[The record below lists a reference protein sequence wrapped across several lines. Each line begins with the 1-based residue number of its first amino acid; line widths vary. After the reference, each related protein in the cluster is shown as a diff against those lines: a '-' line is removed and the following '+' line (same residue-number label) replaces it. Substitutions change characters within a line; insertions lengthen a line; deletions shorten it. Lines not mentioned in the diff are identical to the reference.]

1 MSAVLK
7 CASQHKGNQMKINE
21 KLILVDCDGVL
32 LDWQY
37 SFYNWMAKRGHT
49 PVVDAEY
56 DMGKVFN
63 MPYEQA
69 KQYCEYFNCS
79 AAIGWLT
86 PFRDSVKYVRKLHE
100 DHGFV
105 FHCIT
110 SLSTDKY
117 AGKLR
122 KKNLE
127 ALFGKKVFEEVI
139 CLECGGDK
147 DEALEPYRDTGCFW
161 VEDKPENAELGTRLG
176 LNSLLIDHPHNNN
189 FESNNLTKVANWA
202 EIYGLIV

>member
-1 MSAVLK
+1 
-7 CASQHKGNQMKINE
+7 MKLHE

-37 SFYNWMAKRGHT
+37 SFYKWMASRDYHPIVHG
-49 PVVDAEY
+49 EY
-56 DMGKVFN
+56 DMGKTFN
-63 MPYEQA
+63 ISSEEA
-69 KQYCEYFNCS
+69 KKMCEYFNCS

-86 PFRDSVKYVRKLHE
+86 PFRDAVKYVRKLHE

-127 ALFGKKVFEEVI
+127 SIFGKSVFEEVI
-139 CLECGGDK
+139 CLSCGGDK
-147 DEALEPYRDTGCFW
+147 DEALLPYKDTGCLW
-161 VEDKPENAELGTRLG
+161 VEDKPENSIVGAELG
-176 LNSLLIDHPHNNN
+176 LNSILIEHQHNEN
-189 FESNNLTKVANWA
+189 FYDPRVQKVKNWRQ
-202 EIYGLIV
+202 IYDLIV

>member
-1 MSAVLK
+1 
-7 CASQHKGNQMKINE
+7 MKISD

-32 LDWQY
+32 LEWQY
-37 SFYNWMAKRGHT
+37 SFYKWMAARGYH
-49 PVVDAEY
+49 PVTYTEY
-56 DMGKVFN
+56 DMGKTFN
-63 MPYEQA
+63 MPRDEA
-69 KQYCEYFNCS
+69 KKMCEYFNCS

-86 PFRDSVKYVRKLHE
+86 PFRDAVKYVRKLHE

-110 SLSTDKY
+110 SLSTDVY

-127 ALFGKKVFEEVI
+127 ALFGKKVFEEVV

-147 DEALEPYRDTGCFW
+147 DEALKPYADTDCLW
-161 VEDKPENAELGTRLG
+161 VEDKPENAVVGANLG
-176 LNSLLIDHPHNNN
+176 LNSVLIEHDHNKDFSHPFVTNV
-189 FESNNLTKVANWA
+189 KNWR
-202 EIYGLIV
+202 EIYEMIV

>member
-1 MSAVLK
+1 
-7 CASQHKGNQMKINE
+7 MKLNE

-37 SFYNWMAKRGHT
+37 SFYKWMAARGHHPKT
-49 PVVDAEY
+49 YDEY
-56 DMGKVFN
+56 DMGKTFD
-63 MPYEQA
+63 MSHDEA
-69 KQYCEYFNCS
+69 KKMCEYFNCS

-86 PFRDSVKYVRKLHE
+86 PFRDAVKYVKKLHE
-100 DHGFV
+100 DHGYI

-110 SLSTDKY
+110 SLSTDIY

-127 ALFGKKVFEEVI
+127 AIFGKKVFEEVI

-147 DEALEPYRDTGCFW
+147 DEALKPYADTGCLW
-161 VEDKPENAELGTRLG
+161 VEDKPENAVVGADLG
-176 LNSLLIDHPHNNN
+176 LNSMLIEHNHNQGFEHPFVTNV
-189 FESNNLTKVANWA
+189 KNWK
-202 EIYGLIV
+202 EIYELVV

>member
-1 MSAVLK
+1 
-7 CASQHKGNQMKINE
+7 MKLNE

-37 SFYNWMAKRGHT
+37 SFYQWMEQRGHT
-49 PVVDAEY
+49 PRSYDEY
-56 DMGKVFN
+56 DMGKVFD
-63 MPYEQA
+63 MSYAEA
-69 KQYCEYFNCS
+69 KQMCEYFNTS

-86 PFRDSVKYVRKLHE
+86 PFRDAVKYVRKLNQ
-100 DHGFV
+100 DHGYI

-127 ALFGKKVFEEVI
+127 AIFGKKIFEEVI

-147 DEALEPYRDTGCFW
+147 DDALLPYKDTGCVW
-161 VEDKPENAELGTRLG
+161 VEDKPENADLGMKLG
-176 LNSLLIDHPHNNN
+176 LNSMLIEHGHNKDYAG
-189 FESNNLTKVANWA
+189 EATKVANWK
-202 EIYGLIV
+202 EIYELIV

>member
-1 MSAVLK
+1 
-7 CASQHKGNQMKINE
+7 MKLNE

-37 SFYNWMAKRGHT
+37 SFYKWMAARGHYPT
-49 PVVDAEY
+49 CEAEY

-63 MPYEQA
+63 MSYDEA
-69 KQYCEYFNCS
+69 KQMCEYFNCS

-86 PFRDSVKYVRKLHE
+86 PFRDAVKYVKKLHE
-100 DHGFV
+100 DHGYI

-122 KKNLE
+122 TKNLE
-127 ALFGKKVFEEVI
+127 AIFGKKVFEEVI
-139 CLECGGDK
+139 CLSCGGDK
-147 DEALEPYRDTGCFW
+147 DEALEPYRDTGCVW
-161 VEDKPENAELGTRLG
+161 VEDKTENADLGLELG
-176 LNSLLIDHPHNNN
+176 LNSMLIQHDHNKNYAGN
-189 FESNNLTKVANWA
+189 AIKVANWR
-202 EIYGLIV
+202 EIYELIL

>member
-1 MSAVLK
+1 
-7 CASQHKGNQMKINE
+7 MKLNE

-37 SFYNWMAKRGHT
+37 SFYKWMEARGHT
-49 PVVDAEY
+49 PLSYDEY

-63 MPYEQA
+63 MPYSEA
-69 KQYCEYFNCS
+69 KQMCEYFNTS

-86 PFRDSVKYVRKLHE
+86 PFRDAVKYVRKLHE
-100 DHGFV
+100 DHGYV

-127 ALFGKKVFEEVI
+127 AIFGKKVFEEVI

-147 DEALEPYRDTGCFW
+147 DEALEPYRDTGCVW
-161 VEDKPENAELGTRLG
+161 VEDKESNADLGIKLG
-176 LNSLLIDHPHNNN
+176 LNSMLIEHGHNKNYAG
-189 FESNNLTKVANWA
+189 EAIKVANWK
-202 EIYGLIV
+202 EIYDLIV

>member
-1 MSAVLK
+1 
-7 CASQHKGNQMKINE
+7 MKINE

-37 SFYNWMAKRGHT
+37 SFYKWMAARGYH
-49 PVVDAEY
+49 PVTHAEY
-56 DMGKVFN
+56 DMGKTFD
-63 MPYEQA
+63 MSYDQA
-69 KQYCEYFNCS
+69 KQMCEYFNCS

-86 PFRDSVKYVRKLHE
+86 PFRDAVKYVKKLHE

-110 SLSTDKY
+110 SLSTDVY

-147 DEALEPYRDTGCFW
+147 DEALLPYKDTGCIW
-161 VEDKPENAELGTRLG
+161 VEDKPENALLGSQLG
-176 LNSLLIDHPHNNN
+176 LNSILIEHEHNENFNN
-189 FESNNLTKVANWA
+189 DNVQKVTRWK
-202 EIYGLIV
+202 EIYNLIV

>member
-1 MSAVLK
+1 
-7 CASQHKGNQMKINE
+7 MKLNE

-37 SFYNWMAKRGHT
+37 SFYKWMASRGHH
-49 PVVDAEY
+49 PLLEDEY
-56 DMGKVFN
+56 DMGKTFD
-63 MPYEQA
+63 MSYSEA
-69 KQYCEYFNCS
+69 KQMCEYFNCS

-86 PFRDSVKYVRKLHE
+86 PFRDAVKYVRKLHE
-100 DHGFV
+100 DHGYV

-127 ALFGKKVFEEVI
+127 AIFGKKVFEEVI

-147 DEALEPYRDTGCFW
+147 DEALEPYRDTGCVW
-161 VEDKPENAELGTRLG
+161 VEDKPANADLGIELG
-176 LNSLLIDHPHNNN
+176 LNSMLIEHAHNKNYVG
-189 FESNNLTKVANWA
+189 LAQKVANWK
-202 EIYGLIV
+202 EIYELIV

>member
-1 MSAVLK
+1 
-7 CASQHKGNQMKINE
+7 MKINE

-37 SFYNWMAKRGHT
+37 SFYKWMSARGYH
-49 PVVDAEY
+49 PVVDNEY
-56 DMGKVFN
+56 DMGKTFD
-63 MPYEQA
+63 MPYSEA
-69 KQYCEYFNCS
+69 KKMCEYFNCS

-86 PFRDSVKYVRKLHE
+86 PFRDAVKYVKKLHE

-110 SLSTDKY
+110 SLSTDVY

-147 DEALEPYRDTGCFW
+147 DEALLPYKDTGCFW
-161 VEDKPENAELGTRLG
+161 VEDKPENAVLGSKLG
-176 LNSLLIDHPHNNN
+176 LNSILIEHEHNKDFNN
-189 FESNNLTKVANWA
+189 DNVQKVSRWKD
-202 EIYGLIV
+202 IYDLIV

>member
-1 MSAVLK
+1 
-7 CASQHKGNQMKINE
+7 MKINE

-37 SFYNWMAKRGHT
+37 SFLKWMKDRGYNPTTYDQYDMAKT
-49 PVVDAEY
+49 FDIS
-56 DMGKVFN
+56 KVK
-63 MPYEQA
+63 A
-69 KQYCEYFNCS
+69 KEYCEYFNQS

-86 PFRDSVKYVRKLHE
+86 PFRDAVKYVRKLHE
-100 DHGFV
+100 EHGFV

-122 KKNLE
+122 TKNLE

-147 DEALEPYRDTGCFW
+147 DEALLPYKNTGCVW
-161 VEDKPENAELGTRLG
+161 VEDKPENAVLGMSLG
-176 LNSLLIDHPHNNN
+176 LDSFLIEHEHNKN
-189 FESNNLTKVANWA
+189 FHDDDIKKVANWK
-202 EIYGLIV
+202 EIYEYVV

>member
-1 MSAVLK
+1 
-7 CASQHKGNQMKINE
+7 MKINE

-37 SFYNWMAKRGHT
+37 SFYKWMAARGHY
-49 PVVDAEY
+49 PILDNEY
-56 DMGKVFN
+56 DMGKTFD
-63 MPYEQA
+63 MSYDEA
-69 KQYCEYFNCS
+69 KKMCEYFNCS

-86 PFRDSVKYVRKLHE
+86 PFRDAVKYVKKLHE

-110 SLSTDKY
+110 SLSTDVY

-122 KKNLE
+122 AKNLQ
-127 ALFGKKVFEEVI
+127 ALFGKKVFEEII

-147 DEALEPYRDTGCFW
+147 DEALLPYKDTGCAW
-161 VEDKPENAELGTRLG
+161 VEDKKSNADLGIKLG
-176 LNSLLIDHPHNNN
+176 LQSYLIEHAHNRDYNG
-189 FESNNLTKVANWA
+189 EAIQVKNWK
-202 EIYGLIV
+202 EIYQSLV